1 MIYDDAPAW
10 LKAADAHA
18 IAAENTSIF
27 EDMASVVENTP
38 SFLAVSIASGLNSF
52 YNTGVAVGNIFT
64 EEETAF
70 QQNDTGEWISSMDE
84 DLGKYYQENKSAAD
98 ITGFIGTS
106 LIPGTLAIKGLKA
119 AQGAARISA
128 AGQVGS
134 NFSKATSLLA
144 PSMET
149 YVKRE
154 AADLAAKSAS
164 FSFMHQN
171 SLKALA
177 AGAWQGTLE
186 GVAFETAVA
195 ATMFKSPIL
204 EDMDVG
210 DIVKNG
216 LMWGAAG
223 GVIGGI
229 AGAAST
235 YFGVG
240 RLLQRADI
248 TARPFTGSTTLTQAR
263 AHLPSDKI
271 VQAAADLEVLENLI
285 PTPEFVTAQKLAAGE
300 TGESILP
307 HVVAG
312 EVGKLERLRTT
323 NMQNLRNEMRT
334 AAREMTK
341 GDDVLGNQIT
351 DVVDKLGAQG
361 IQKVFFQAKEFVRAG
376 DNTAFEQLLKD
387 MVKEG
392 TFKDLKQARKL
403 MQNEAVTTHIR
414 LHSGGIGDEVAG
426 KIGAHR
432 LADDLSPNALE
443 KLVDRNPFKPSTR
456 VDYRTKLDLRA
467 AELRY
472 IAARSS
478 QFPVNFEKVK
488 VGSHDIPVLEKAI
501 RQGAEKVTL
510 ELQGGATRLLNSTDE
525 IREYIV
531 LAKGEVIQAQ
541 KELGSNSEIIEIISD
556 VRKDFIEGTNP
567 GTDLDH
573 TFFAQRSYAQEASKF
588 HGREIGEVELAKM
601 PRWTK
606 VVYDNKTITDDD
618 GMIMKG
624 MEIIKHREKLAK
636 QATENYFINYA
647 KEIGRIF
654 PDIPE
659 DVLRSMWR
667 GETGAGVITN
677 AGGAYGSMSQMAG
690 YIGDL
695 TSELSKVKINQVT
708 EEIASVAQGLL
719 QYPDDA
725 VRFST
730 INAIKQSTPEQYVL
744 DDLGENLIPY
754 KFKQWME
761 ANQVSSRDL
770 VTGRYAHRVE
780 TEPPTLF
787 EGSPEVIPLQTERVR
802 AAVAKHIQLS
812 DQRQVYKRALN
823 AVQGNTDDKLQ
834 GVFRPIRP
842 DARDY
847 KHVAFV
853 KDETLVGAGHTRML
867 FAQTAEDLESQIAKV
882 NEIGRYKVYTKTDA
896 EGFYKARGD
905 YEYDKTLHE
914 NYIDTDLMSR
924 GIQSNFLPPTD
935 PQKIVNQFLQQ
946 HVREENALLKQ
957 SIRVRYQ
964 KEVNEL
970 ERLATGWDGART
982 SRIGTRSIE
991 EILTSND
998 KNPYTAM
1005 IKSMFNTTKIEE
1017 MPAWL
1022 RTFNELADGYVSKAW
1037 NSAEEAFA
1045 TAAQKGALAPEA
1057 IDKVNKIFE
1066 DLGFRSAYYDTA
1078 TTLLANAKVPRGV
1091 LTGFVRKANA
1101 FLTTTILRLDAF
1113 NAVNNLVGNSVLY
1126 SSELKGLTDAIKKGS
1141 KEGAGELA
1149 RLGNLKLPG
1158 VDDETFSP
1166 LKLMAK
1172 SIERLHGPDKDA
1184 LIKEYKLR
1192 GLAPD
1197 LSDQYYRSLDSM
1209 TLNGLE
1215 SIADMNKKS
1224 AQLDEVAANF
1234 AKWGEKATGN
1244 KWAEQFNRLIA
1255 ADTMKQ
1261 ITEIAVK
1268 NGIIDEKTAWAYV
1281 ATFSKRVNGVIRA
1294 AERPLMFQGPIG
1306 QAMGLFQSYQIN
1318 LLQQVFRNIGEGRGK
1333 SIAMMAGMQGSVFGA
1348 SSLPGFNL
1356 INSQLVG
1363 DAAGNS
1369 EHYDL
1374 FSATKAIFGQ
1384 TGADWIMYGAPSNI
1398 LRASLYTRGDTNPR
1412 TWHVVPNPTNPSEIP
1427 FISAFAKAFG
1437 SIKQAA
1443 GQVAEGAPLWG
1454 SFLSGVE
1461 HLGLSRPLAGLAAT
1475 ARALD
1480 GGDVISTQRNGN
1492 IAGSN
1497 DFLSLATLIRV
1508 AGAKPI
1514 DEAIVT
1520 NGYFRINAYAEKD
1533 RLRREELGSAVKEG
1547 IIDGRD
1553 FSQDEIR
1560 DFARAYVEKGGS
1572 ATGFNQWWMNQYKNA
1587 TKTQAQQMVQKLDDP
1602 YARRMQEVMGG
1613 RESMFDVGSF

>member
-10 LKAADAHA
+10 LQAADAHS
-18 IAAENTSIF
+18 IASDNTSMF
-27 EDMASVVENTP
+27 EDIATTVENSP

-52 YNTGVAVGNIFT
+52 YNTGVALGNIFT

-70 QQNDTGEWISSMDE
+70 QENDTGEWISSMDE

-98 ITGFIGTS
+98 LTGFVAGS
-106 LIPGTLAIKGLKA
+106 LIPGTLAVKGLRA
-119 AQGAARISA
+119 AQGAARVAA

-149 YVKRE
+149 FVKRE
-154 AADLAAKSAS
+154 AGELAARSAS
-164 FSFMHQN
+164 FSFLHQN

-177 AGAWQGTLE
+177 SGAWQGTLE
-186 GVAFETAVA
+186 GAAFETAVA

-204 EDMDVG
+204 DEMDAG

-216 LMWGAAG
+216 LVWSAAG
-223 GVIGGI
+223 GILGGI
-229 AGAAST
+229 GAAAST

-240 RLLQRADI
+240 KLLKRADA
-248 TARPFTGSTTLTQAR
+248 TAMPFVGSTQLTQAR

-271 VQAAADLEVLENLI
+271 VQAASDLEMLGRLE
-285 PTPEFVTAQKLAAGE
+285 PTAEFVTAQKLAAGE

-312 EVGKLERLRTT
+312 EVGKLQRARET
-323 NMQNLRNEMRT
+323 NMQNLRNEIRT
-334 AAREMTK
+334 AARGMSK
-341 GDDVLGNQIT
+341 DDVLGNQIT
-351 DVVDKLGAQG
+351 DISDKLGPQG
-361 IQKVFFQAKEFVRAG
+361 IQKVFFNAKEFVRAG
-376 DNTAFEQLLKD
+376 DTSSFEQLLKD

-392 TFKDLKQARKL
+392 TFKDLKQARKA
-403 MQNEAVTTHIR
+403 MQNEAVTSHIR

-426 KIGAHR
+426 KVGVHR
-432 LADDLSPNALE
+432 LADDFGPEALT
-443 KLVDRNPFKPSTR
+443 KLVDRNPLKTSSK
-456 VDYRTKLDLRA
+456 VDFRTKLEPRA

-472 IAARSS
+472 IAARASTV
-478 QFPVNFEKVK
+478 PVKWEKVK
-488 VGSHDIPVLEKAI
+488 VGSHDLPMLEKAI
-501 RQGAEKVTL
+501 KQGAERVTL
-510 ELQGGATRLLNSTDE
+510 ELQGGATRVLQSADE
-525 IREYIV
+525 IKEYIV

-541 KELGSNSEIIEIISD
+541 KELGSSSDLIEIISD
-556 VRKDFIEGTNP
+556 VRKDFIEGTTKSNNV
-567 GTDLDH
+567 DEL
-573 TFFAQRSYAQEASKF
+573 FFAQKSYAAEASKF
-588 HGREIGEVELAKM
+588 HGREINELELAKM
-601 PRWTK
+601 PRWAK
-606 VVYDNKTITDDD
+606 VVYDNKTITDES
-618 GMIMKG
+618 GMVMKG
-624 MEIIKHREKLAK
+624 MELIKHREKLAK

-647 KEIGRIF
+647 KELGQIF

-667 GETGAGVITN
+667 GETGAGVTTN
-677 AGGAYGSMSQMAG
+677 AGGAYGSMSQLAG

-695 TSELSKVKINQVT
+695 TSELSKVKINTLT
-708 EEIASVAQGLL
+708 EEIASVGQGLL

-744 DDLGENLIPY
+744 DELGENLIPY
-754 KFKQWME
+754 KIAQWIRGG
-761 ANQVSSRDL
+761 QKGDV
-770 VTGRYAHRVE
+770 
-780 TEPPTLF
+780 PTLHP
-787 EGSPEVIPLQTERVR
+787 GSPEAIPLETPRVR
-802 AAVAKHIQLS
+802 EAVIKHIELS
-812 DQRQVYKRALN
+812 DARNVQWKNLH
-823 AVQGNTDDKLQ
+823 AVQGNTNDKLQ

-842 DARDY
+842 DSRDF

-853 KDETLVGAGHTRML
+853 KDETLVGVGHTRML
-867 FAQTAEDLESQIAKV
+867 FAQNADELEAQIAKV
-882 NEIGRYKVYTKTDA
+882 NEIGRYKVYTKQDA
-896 EGFYKARGD
+896 EGFYKARGE

-914 NYIDTDLMSR
+914 NYLDTDLQSR

-957 SIRVRYQ
+957 SIRARYH
-964 KEVNEL
+964 KEVKEL
-970 ERLATGWDGART
+970 ERLAGQWDTTRG

-998 KNPYTAM
+998 SNPYTAM
-1005 IKSMFNTTKIEE
+1005 IKAMFNTTKIEE

-1022 RTFNELADGYVSKAW
+1022 RGMNEVLDGYVSKAW
-1037 NSAEEAFA
+1037 NSAEQVWN
-1045 TAAQKGALAPEA
+1045 TAAAKGALNPEA
-1057 IDKVNKIFE
+1057 IDQVNKIFDE
-1066 DLGFRSAYYDTA
+1066 LGFKSAYYDTA

-1141 KEGAGELA
+1141 AEGAGELA
-1149 RLGNLKLPG
+1149 KLAGLKLPG
-1158 VDDETFSP
+1158 VEDVVFNP
-1166 LKLMAK
+1166 GLLMANAIK
-1172 SIERLHGPDKDA
+1172 RLHGPDKDV
-1184 LIKEYKLR
+1184 LIAEYKKR

-1197 LSDQYYRSLDSM
+1197 LSDQYYKSLDAM

-1215 SIADMNKKS
+1215 SVSDMGKKS
-1224 AQLDEVAANF
+1224 AQLDEIAGNF
-1234 AKWGEKATGN
+1234 AKWGEKVTGN
-1244 KWAEQFNRLIA
+1244 KWAEQFNRLLA

-1268 NGIIDEKTAWAYV
+1268 HGLIDERAAWAYV
-1281 ATFSKRVNGVIRA
+1281 VTFSKRVNGVIRA
-1294 AERPLMFQGPIG
+1294 AERPLMFQGPVG

-1333 SIAMMAGMQGSVFGA
+1333 AVAMMAGMQASVFGA

-1356 INSQLVG
+1356 INSALVG
-1363 DAAGNS
+1363 DAAGNP

-1374 FSATKAIFGQ
+1374 FSATKTIFGQ
-1384 TGADWIMYGAPSNI
+1384 TGADWLMYGVPSNV
-1398 LRASLYTRGDTNPR
+1398 LNASLYTRGDTNPR

-1437 SIKQAA
+1437 SLKQAS

-1454 SFLSGVE
+1454 SFLSGIE

-1492 IAGSN
+1492 ISGSN
-1497 DFLSLATLIRV
+1497 DFLSLSTLVRL

-1514 DEAIVT
+1514 DEAIIT

-1533 RLRREELGSAVKEG
+1533 RLRREELGSAVKQKILEG
-1547 IIDGRD
+1547 GEIG
-1553 FSQDEIR
+1553 QDEIG
-1560 DFARAYVEKGGS
+1560 DFARSYVEKGGS

-1587 TKTQAQQMVQKLDDP
+1587 TRTQAQQMTEKLTDP

>member
-52 YNTGVAVGNIFT
+52 YNTGIAIGNIFT
-64 EEETAF
+64 DEDNAF

-106 LIPGTLAIKGLKA
+106 FIPGTLAIKGLKA
-119 AQGAARISA
+119 AQGAARTAA

-134 NFSKATSLLA
+134 NFHKATGLFA

-149 YVKRE
+149 FVKRE
-154 AADLAAKSAS
+154 AGELAARSAS

-177 AGAWQGTLE
+177 AGTWQGVLE

-204 EDMDVG
+204 DDMDVG
-210 DIVKNG
+210 DIIKNG
-216 LMWGAAG
+216 MIGV
-223 GVIGGI
+223 VIGGGVGGI
-229 AGAAST
+229 VGAAQT

-240 RLLQRADI
+240 KLLKRADK
-248 TARPFTGSTTLTQAR
+248 TAQPFVSSTQIAQSR

-271 VQAAADLEVLENLI
+271 VQAAMDLEVLQRLE
-285 PTPEFVTAQKLAAGE
+285 PTAEFVTAQKLAAGE
-300 TGESILP
+300 TGESLLP
-307 HVVAG
+307 HVIAG
-312 EVGKLERLRTT
+312 EVEKLQRLRQT
-323 NMQNLRNEMRT
+323 NIQNFQNEIRT
-334 AAREMTK
+334 AARAMSK
-341 GDDVLGNQIT
+341 DDVLGNQVT
-351 DVVDKLGAQG
+351 DLVEKLGPAG
-361 IQKVFFQAKEFVRAG
+361 IQKIFFNAKEFVRAG
-376 DNTAFEQLLKD
+376 DTAEFEKLLKGMIAD
-387 MVKEG
+387 G
-392 TFKDLKQARKL
+392 TFKNMKAAKKA
-403 MQNEAVTTHIR
+403 MQNEAITTHIR
-414 LHSGGIGDEVAG
+414 LHSGTIGDEVAG
-426 KIGAHR
+426 SVGVHR
-432 LADDLSPNALE
+432 LADDMNPE
-443 KLVDRNPFKPSTR
+443 KLQKLLERNPFKPSTR
-456 VDYRTKLDLRA
+456 VDFRSKLDARS

-472 IAARSS
+472 MSARSS
-478 QFPVNFEKVK
+478 SVPVNWEKTL
-488 VGSHDIPVLEKAI
+488 VGSHDIPVLEKAVTS
-501 RQGAEKVTL
+501 GAQRITI
-510 ELQGGATRLLNSTDE
+510 ELKGGAKRVLDSKDE
-525 IREYIV
+525 IKDYLV

-541 KELGSNSEIIEIISD
+541 KELGSNTGLIEIISD
-556 VRKDFIEGTNP
+556 VRQDFLEGINK
-567 GTDLDH
+567 GSDVDH
-573 TFFAQRSYAQEASKF
+573 VFFAQKSYAQEASQF
-588 HGREIGEVELAKM
+588 LGREISEVELAKM
-601 PRWTK
+601 PRWAK
-606 VVYDNKTITDDD
+606 VVYDNKTLTDDD

-636 QATENYFINYA
+636 QATQNYFVNYA
-647 KEIGRIF
+647 RELGEIF

-667 GETGAGVITN
+667 GETGAGVVTN
-677 AGGAYGSMSQMAG
+677 AGGSYGSMSQMTS

-695 TSELSKVKINQVT
+695 VSELSKVKINAVT
-708 EEIASVAQGLL
+708 EEVASVAQKLL
-719 QYPDDA
+719 VSPEDA

-730 INAIKQSTPEQYVL
+730 INAIKSATPEQYVL
-744 DDLGENLIPY
+744 DETGENLIPY
-754 KFKQWME
+754 KFKQWLDEGAEGE
-761 ANQVSSRDL
+761 AP
-770 VTGRYAHRVE
+770 A
-780 TEPPTLF
+780 LF
-787 EGSPEVIPLQTERVR
+787 PGSPEMIPLQTEAVR
-802 AAVAKHIQLS
+802 AAVAKHIELS
-812 DQRQVYKRALN
+812 DARNVHRRNLN

-842 DARDY
+842 DPRDF

-853 KDETLVGAGHTRML
+853 KDETLTGAGHTRML
-867 FAQTAEDLESQIAKV
+867 FAQNADELEKQIAKV
-882 NEIGRYKVYTKTDA
+882 NEIGRYKVYTKGDA
-896 EGFYKARGD
+896 EGFFKARGE

-914 NYIDTDLMSR
+914 NYLDVDLQSR

-957 SIRVRYQ
+957 SVRVKYQ
-964 KEVNEL
+964 KEINEL
-970 ERLATGWDGART
+970 ERLATQWDSART
-982 SRIGTRSIE
+982 SRVGTRSIE
-991 EILTSND
+991 EILTSSD

-1005 IKSMFNTTKIEE
+1005 IKSLFNTTKIEE

-1022 RTFNELADGYVSKAW
+1022 RTFNEVADGYVSRAW
-1037 NSAEEAFA
+1037 NAAEETFS
-1045 TAAQKGALAPEA
+1045 TAAQKGALNPEA
-1057 IDKVNKIFE
+1057 INRVNQIFE
-1066 DLGFRSAYYDTA
+1066 ELGFQSAYYDAA
-1078 TTLLANAKVPRGV
+1078 TTLLANSKVPRGV

-1101 FLTTTILRLDAF
+1101 FLTTTVLRLDAF
-1113 NAVNNLVGNSVLY
+1113 NAINNLVGNSVLY
-1126 SSELKGLTDAIKKGS
+1126 SAELKGLTQAIREGS
-1141 KEGAGELA
+1141 TEGAGELA
-1149 RLGNLKLPG
+1149 KLSGLKLPG
-1158 VDDETFSP
+1158 ADDIVFNP
-1166 LKLMAK
+1166 QKLMANA
-1172 SIERLHGPDKDA
+1172 IQRLHGPDKDK
-1184 LIKEYKLR
+1184 LIAEYKLR

-1197 LSDQYYRSLDSM
+1197 LSDQYYKSLDAM

-1215 SIADMNKKS
+1215 SVSDMSKKS

-1234 AKWGEKATGN
+1234 AKWGEKVTGN
-1244 KWAEQFNRLIA
+1244 KWAEQFNRLLA

-1261 ITEIAVK
+1261 VTEIAVK
-1268 NGIIDEKTAWAYV
+1268 HGLMDEKTAWAYV
-1281 ATFSKRVNGVIRA
+1281 STFSKRVNGVIRA
-1294 AERPLMFQGPIG
+1294 AERPLMFQGPVG

-1333 SIAMMAGMQGSVFGA
+1333 AVAMMAGMQASVFGA

-1356 INSQLVG
+1356 INSTLVG
-1363 DAAGNS
+1363 NAAGNP

-1374 FSATKAIFGQ
+1374 FSATKTIFGQ
-1384 TGADWIMYGAPSNI
+1384 TGADWLMYGAPSNI

-1443 GQVAEGAPLWG
+1443 GQVADGAPLWG

-1461 HLGLSRPLAGLAAT
+1461 HLGLSRPLAGIAAT

-1480 GGDVISTQRNGN
+1480 GGPVVSTQRNGN

-1514 DEAIVT
+1514 DEAIIT
-1520 NGYFRINAYAEKD
+1520 NGYFRINSYAERD
-1533 RLRREELGSAVKEG
+1533 RQKREALGSTVKQALLSGAE
-1547 IIDGRD
+1547 IEDGA
-1553 FSQDEIR
+1553 IGN
-1560 DFARAYVEKGGS
+1560 FAQKYVELGGS
-1572 ATGFNQWWMNQYKNA
+1572 ATGFNQWWMNQYKN
-1587 TKTQAQQMVQKLDDP
+1587 TSRTQAQQMIEKLDDP

-1613 RESMFDVGSF
+1613 RQSMFDIESY